1 MAEHRPKYDEARGDA
16 EKLEAIL
23 YMSKEELAAY
33 QARREV
39 QRKLEDVVIQARN
52 EVADL
57 YAKLELLAMELETED
72 GIFTFP
78 DGEAVQTRK
87 RVPLVV
93 SVSPVT
99 AADDLA
105 REEARR
111 NTVFPPEVVGKREE
125 KS

>member
-1 MAEHRPKYDEARGDA
+1 
-16 EKLEAIL
+16 
-23 YMSKEELAAY
+23 MSKEELAAY